1 MATYEVEIEGLT
13 SLSIDGSSAPT
24 QDELSQFLT
33 QGAKEIINHLP
44 KHLLPLCSSEQSFT
58 SGSAD
63 TLSTGK
69 VLSVFRSDG
78 DIKQPC
84 RQIDSSYK
92 GRVLDSDDMDYATV
106 TDPVYYIENSA
117 VDVLPGGGSV
127 TYSEVQY
134 PTVSYTAGA
143 VAVFPDEAEYLVPLY
158 ASVKSLQN
166 VLGSRSSNSDI
177 TTAFGLLKTAV
188 DQAATAADKFEVAN
202 TSSIFGDT
210 YTFDATNSSIERADV
225 ALNQA
230 ENVINNDEPSS
241 TTDAY
246 AAQVA
251 EDFEMVSSALNIA
264 KTEMSRAQT
273 EIQHWVAMGDMR
285 AKQVNVALSEAQG
298 YASEIQ
304 SRLAVDSSQYSWYEK
319 QQAKLQGDY
328 DKGLQMLKGANA

>member
-1 MATYEVEIEGLT
+1 MEIFEEQIEGLT
-13 SLSIDGSSAPT
+13 SLAIDGSSAPT

-134 PTVSYTAGA
+134 PTVSYTASDIS
-143 VAVFPDEAEYLVPLY
+143 VFPDEAEYLVPLY

-177 TTAFGLLKTAV
+177 TTAFGLLKT
-188 DQAATAADKFEVAN
+188 EL
-202 TSSIFGDT
+202 
-210 YTFDATNSSIERADV
+210 IET
-225 ALNQA
+225 L
-230 ENVINNDEPSS
+230 
-241 TTDAY
+241 
-246 AAQVA
+246 
-251 EDFEMVSSALNIA
+251 
-264 KTEMSRAQT
+264 
-273 EIQHWVAMGDMR
+273 
-285 AKQVNVALSEAQG
+285 
-298 YASEIQ
+298 
-304 SRLAVDSSQYSWYEK
+304 
-319 QQAKLQGDY
+319 
-328 DKGLQMLKGANA
+328 